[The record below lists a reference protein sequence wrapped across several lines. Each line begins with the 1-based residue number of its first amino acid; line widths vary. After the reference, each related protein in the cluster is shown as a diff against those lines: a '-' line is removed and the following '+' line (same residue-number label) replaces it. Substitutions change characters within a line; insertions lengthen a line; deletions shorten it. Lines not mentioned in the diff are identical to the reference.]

1 MEKSNAIALLR
12 AFIGQR
18 SGLTWRDYYYDW
30 RDAEGVKAYK
40 ADMRSIARDGR
51 EARALLA
58 FVEGRDSM
66 TGEDLRVAARRAFS
80 GRLTLEDDQI
90 DYCTGQS
97 FGNEYRA
104 AVCAMLASA
113 IIEYWRSDGNDWRK
127 LARGQFGRGM
137 ASRWF
142 A

>member
-18 SGLTWRDYYYDW
+18 SGLTWRDYYYDF
-30 RDAEGVKAYK
+30 RDVEGVKAYK
-40 ADMRSIARDGR
+40 ADMRQIARDGR
-51 EARALLA
+51 DARALLA
-58 FVEGRDSM
+58 FVEGRDSI
-66 TGEDLRVAARRAFS
+66 TGEDMERAARRAFS
-80 GRLTLEDDQI
+80 GRLTLASDRI

-104 AVCAMLASA
+104 AVCAAMAAA
-113 IIEYWRSDGNDWRK
+113 IIDYWRSDGNDWRK
-127 LARGQFGRGM
+127 LARGYFGRGL

-142 A
+142 D